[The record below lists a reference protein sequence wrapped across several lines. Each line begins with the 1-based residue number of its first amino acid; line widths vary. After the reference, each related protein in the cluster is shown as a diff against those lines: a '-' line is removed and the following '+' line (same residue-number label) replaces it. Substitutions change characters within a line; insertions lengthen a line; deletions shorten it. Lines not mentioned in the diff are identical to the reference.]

1 MDQLLPDS
9 ELQDAVAEIDGLDS
23 TAPTHEAAAGVEE
36 LEGSPPATATEW
48 ISRGVSPD
56 IHATLAELSESAAQH
71 GITQQLVRADGISGL
86 VQV

>member
-1 MDQLLPDS
+1 MNLRLLDS
-9 ELQDAVAEIDGLDS
+9 ELQNAVAETDELDS
-23 TAPTHEAAAGVEE
+23 ATPVDEADAGVEE

-48 ISRGVSPD
+48 ISRGVSQD
-56 IHATLAELSESAAQH
+56 IHATLAELGESAAQH